1 MIPSYNEKRAASLP
15 PAIISQIDEK
25 RKILDNVIHAHGTVG
40 TNAHA
45 IRTACAHGMLD
56 IVDVLVYD
64 IIWQHSH
71 DDACEAAAVDAAC
84 AALLLGNKQLRKGQS
99 NGNAL
104 FLYAGRSIAVL
115 QPLPGRVSGCRDI
128 GQKIFESS
136 LF

>member
-1 MIPSYNEKRAASLP
+1 MIPSYNEKWAASLP

-45 IRTACAHGMLD
+45 IRTACTHGMLD

-71 DDACEAAAVDAAC
+71 DDTCEAAAVDAAC
-84 AALLLGNKQLRKGQS
+84 AALLL
-99 NGNAL
+99 
-104 FLYAGRSIAVL
+104 FAVL
-115 QPLPGRVSGCRDI
+115 FVAALAVSMLRAGA
-128 GQKIFESS
+128 FE
-136 LF
+136 FWHVWGWFGYMGA